1 MNALLHARVAYADPN
16 DASRTPRDIEYR
28 AFARATRALTENA
41 NASGTSFARLADALT
56 MNRRLWATLA
66 RDLADDGN
74 GLPQGLRASLLS
86 LAQFVMTHTEQVL
99 SGTETVQPLIDVNT
113 AIMRGL
119 RGQHEAAP

>member
-1 MNALLHARVAYADPN
+1 MNALLHARAAYADPT
-16 DASRTPRDIEYR
+16 DASRTPRDVEYR
-28 AFARATRALTENA
+28 AFARATRALTETADAKGA
-41 NASGTSFARLADALT
+41 NYARLADALT

-74 GLPQGLRASLLS
+74 GLPQALRAALLS

-99 SGTETVQPLIDVNT
+99 NGAETVQPLIDVNT

-119 RGQHEAAP
+119 RGQAGGAP